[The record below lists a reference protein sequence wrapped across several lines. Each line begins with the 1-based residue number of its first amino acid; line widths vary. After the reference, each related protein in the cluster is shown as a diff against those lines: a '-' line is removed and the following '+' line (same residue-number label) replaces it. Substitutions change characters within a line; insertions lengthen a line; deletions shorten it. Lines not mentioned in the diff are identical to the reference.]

1 MPRDQEIALEGVCH
15 FFLFWQRDRD
25 KIYNGNIFEQIEVY
39 QIFEENF
46 KVRNKMKMECE
57 ITKTIEMKQ
66 NKKRKRQKA
75 ESPCDPF
82 VDPLHCKKSSIG

>member
-1 MPRDQEIALEGVCH
+1 MLSGNKREKILY
-15 FFLFWQRDRD
+15 D

-75 ESPCDPF
+75 ESSCDPF